1 MLNDDSDRL
10 SVIFGALADPTRRAI
25 LVQLAQGPKTVGALQ
40 TPTPMSA
47 PALSRHLKVL
57 EKAGLISREVE
68 AQWRRC
74 RLQATGLR
82 DAADWIAEYRRFWDD
97 RFDSLDAYLE
107 ETGENSRTNAIQ
119 GAPDNDTD

>member
-1 MLNDDSDRL
+1 MLNNNSDRL
-10 SVIFGALADPTRRAI
+10 SEIFGALADPTRRAI
-25 LVQLAQGPKTVGALQ
+25 LVQLTQGPTTVGALQ

-57 EKAGLISREVE
+57 ERAGLISREVE

-74 RLQATGLR
+74 RLQAAGLR
-82 DAADWIAEYRRFWDD
+82 DAAEWIAEYRSFWDD
-97 RFDSLDAYLE
+97 KFDSLDAYLE
-107 ETGENSRTNAIQ
+107 ETGKDSRTNSTR